1 MRHQSAW
8 SSRQDDKVRIH
19 AMANRA
25 LSDADWNVIED
36 LPAHERFAAV
46 LQLPAPRWTARFAAE
61 LESDPV
67 MAGTRRQARWYRI
80 VAGIHDQPRALPS
93 RDTYRAALRHVDA
106 NRCRG

>member
-1 MRHQSAW
+1 MGGGEREVRHQSAW
-8 SSRQDDKVRIH
+8 SSRQDEKVRIH

-36 LPAHERFAAV
+36 LPAHERFSAV

-80 VAGIHDQPRALPS
+80 VAGIHDQPRAPCNSLPE
-93 RDTYRAALRHVDA
+93 
-106 NRCRG
+106 